1 MSNKMKNKSNSVNF
15 YRKVKRFFLNLST
28 FKIILI
34 TYTSVTLIAALLLL
48 LPISINPDVKE
59 NVTFLDTLFTAAS
72 AFSDTGLITKSTA
85 HTWTE
90 FGQAI
95 IAILILLGGIGIFAL
110 KVYIVNVVFNKWMS
124 LGTRNLLS
132 KERGAHT
139 TGNLK
144 RTIKVSISALIIMI
158 LIASFILM
166 FIFYFEKGDFSQNPA
181 DQHLDPYGNWALSFK
196 YGIFHAISALNNAG
210 FDIISSN
217 SLQPYY
223 SVYSIQIIF
232 IILLVIGGIGYPV
245 IYDCWTWLVYKI
257 KRRTDFQFSLFTKL
271 STIAYFSIFLIG
283 FLLTTTFEVASSNG
297 IWNRTEL
304 VSGFSPL
311 GSKGDR
317 MMAIIFHS
325 FSTRNAG
332 FATTSLQFFTQ
343 TSLII
348 FSVMMFIGSAPSSTA
363 GGIRTT
369 TLAII
374 ILAVWSKLRGNND
387 IKIFNRKIPKET
399 VISSFL
405 VLIISII
412 IVVIV
417 SLIAMTSFDTMW
429 GNVPSD
435 EMNFTDIFFEVA
447 SAFGTTGLSAGVT
460 PMLNIGT
467 QLFLILTMFIGQL
480 GISSTILVWKSN
492 KNYKSEIDFVS
503 EDVQIG

>member
-1 MSNKMKNKSNSVNF
+1 MRKQNKNKNAILF
-15 YRKVKRFFLNLST
+15 YKKIKRFFLNLST

-34 TYTSVTLIAALLLL
+34 TYTSVTLIAALLLF
-48 LPISINPDVKE
+48 LPISVRE
-59 NVTFLDTLFTAAS
+59 NQSVTFLDALFTAAS
-72 AFSDTGLITKSTA
+72 AFSDTGLITKTTA

-110 KVYIVNVVFNKWMS
+110 KVYVINVIFNKWMS
-124 LGTRNLLS
+124 LSTRNLLS
-132 KERGAHT
+132 KERGSHT
-139 TGNLK
+139 AGNLK
-144 RTIKVSISALIIMI
+144 RTIKISISALIIMI
-158 LIASFILM
+158 LISSFVLM
-166 FIFYFEKGDFSQNPA
+166 FIFYFEKGNFNPQ
-181 DQHLDPYGNWALSFK
+181 DEILDPYGNWALSFK

-232 IILLVIGGIGYPV
+232 IILLVFGGIGYPV

-257 KRRTDFQFSLFTKL
+257 KHRTDFRFSLFTKI
-271 STIAYFSIFLIG
+271 STISYFSIFLIG
-283 FLLTTTFEVASSNG
+283 FLLTVTFEVGSSNG
-297 IWNRTEL
+297 IWNRSDL
-304 VSGFSPL
+304 IPGFSPL
-311 GSKGDR
+311 GSKSDR
-317 MMAIIFHS
+317 MMAIIFHT

-332 FATTSLQFFTQ
+332 FATTSMQSFTE
-343 TSLII
+343 TTLII
-348 FSVMMFIGSAPSSTA
+348 FSIMMFIGSAPSSTA

-374 ILAVWSKLRGNND
+374 ILSIWSKLRGNND

-405 VLIISII
+405 VLIISI
-412 IVVIV
+412 VIV
-417 SLIAMTSFDTMW
+417 ATVTIISTTSFNTMW
-429 GNVPSD
+429 GQIPVD
-435 EMNFTDIFFEVA
+435 KIDFTVIFFEVA
-447 SAFGTTGLSAGVT
+447 SAFGTTGLSVGVT
-460 PMLNIGT
+460 PYLNIAS
-467 QLFLILTMFIGQL
+467 QLFLIVTMFIGQL

-492 KNYKSEIDFVS
+492 RNYKNEINFIS

>member
-1 MSNKMKNKSNSVNF
+1 MRKQNKNKNPIIS
-15 YRKVKRFFLNLST
+15 YKKIKRFFLNLST

-34 TYTSVTLIAALLLL
+34 TYTSVTLIAALLLF
-48 LPISINPDVKE
+48 LPISVQENQ
-59 NVTFLDTLFTAAS
+59 NVTFLDALFTAAS
-72 AFSDTGLITKSTA
+72 AFSDTGLITKTTA

-110 KVYIVNVVFNKWMS
+110 KVYIINVVFNKWMS
-124 LGTRNLLS
+124 LSTRNLLS
-132 KERGAHT
+132 KERGSHT
-139 TGNLK
+139 AGNLK
-144 RTIKVSISALIIMI
+144 RTIKISISALIIMI
-158 LIASFILM
+158 LISSLVLM
-166 FIFYFEKGDFSQNPA
+166 FIFYFEKGDFNPQ
-181 DQHLDPYGNWALSFK
+181 DEILDPYGNWALSFK
-196 YGIFHAISALNNAG
+196 YGVFHAISALNNAG

-232 IILLVIGGIGYPV
+232 IILLVFGGIGYPV

-257 KRRTDFQFSLFTKL
+257 KHRTDFRFSLFTKI
-271 STIAYFSIFLIG
+271 STISYFSIFLVG
-283 FLLTTTFEVASSNG
+283 FLLTVTFEVGSSNG
-297 IWNRTEL
+297 IWNRNHL
-304 VSGFSPL
+304 IDGFAPL
-311 GSKGDR
+311 GSKSDR
-317 MMAIIFHS
+317 MMAIIFHT

-332 FATTSLQFFTQ
+332 FATTSMQSFTE
-343 TSLII
+343 TTLII
-348 FSVMMFIGSAPSSTA
+348 FSIMMFIGSAPSSTA

-374 ILAVWSKLRGNND
+374 ILSIWSKLRGNND

-412 IVVIV
+412 IVATVTII
-417 SLIAMTSFDTMW
+417 STTSFDTMW
-429 GNVPSD
+429 GQIPVD
-435 EMNFTDIFFEVA
+435 KIDFTVIFFEVA
-447 SAFGTTGLSAGVT
+447 SAFGTTGLSVGVT
-460 PMLNIGT
+460 PYLNIGS
-467 QLFLILTMFIGQL
+467 QLFLIATMFIGQL

-492 KNYKSEIDFVS
+492 RNYKNEINFIS